1 MDQTL
6 RGDDFVH
13 SSSITQT
20 QTDLS
25 IDEHI
30 YTHNEGL
37 TPLQNAISYLKE
49 HHNVTYITTQD
60 KKLPISVYLTENFDT
75 LHLTNGKNHTKPL
88 PIRDIIELSPCD
100 IFQVVR
106 EQDNLYLIRIK
117 TRKKRYNLAFSHS
130 SARQKWYNSLD
141 TLLKLS
147 QECLGSSAIK
157 NYIET
162 ISRTQNTSQSIVVFK
177 EKSRVENA
185 KIKKYQQAIKGY
197 EGQAIAEVVQNLI
210 LQVEK
215 IHFIDKVLVNKSQYK
230 DLRMEKESLKKSQDA
245 LKKTLRKKNNEA
257 LLLAESLDC
266 VKEKV
271 HVLITK
277 MKKSQINLLAWKK
290 IIEFLDF
297 ADLQVLASV
306 SSRMRRNV
314 LSLWA
319 NRGHWGVIAA
329 NGLEPRSLSWY
340 VLIHQI
346 IGNRSQGL
354 YKSPCDG
361 KKYKMNEVLQ
371 VTAKLPADTSLAVKS
386 IVISICEKAQSMCC
400 YQDIAKVSEFFYRI
414 FKHEIRSVT
423 VLCGLLGA
431 PHYLAEIWKPGLLRI
446 RLGIFQVQKILKL
459 KLPYLFK
466 HFKAINISLDYIIAS
481 WISTV
486 FVCFFR
492 ESSSNSAL
500 SKIWDYY
507 IVNGWPGI
515 ISACLALLY
524 LSQDKVIGT
533 SLEQTLRYFKK
544 RIKCKDMYAV
554 IKKHEIDSVYL
565 NELEM
570 AFYVSIQ
577 D

>member
-6 RGDDFVH
+6 RGDDSIH

-37 TPLQNAISYLKE
+37 TSLQNAISYLKE
-49 HHNVTYITTQD
+49 HRNVTYITTQD
-60 KKLPISVYLTENFDT
+60 KKLPISVYLTENLDT

-88 PIRDIIELSPCD
+88 PIREIIELSPCD

-117 TRKKRYNLAFSHS
+117 TRKKRYNLAFSHVS
-130 SARQKWYNSLD
+130 VRQKWYNSLD

-147 QECLGSSAIK
+147 QECLGNSAIK

-162 ISRTQNTSQSIVVFK
+162 ISRTQNTSQSIFVFK
-177 EKSRVENA
+177 EKSRVENM
-185 KIKKYQQAIKGY
+185 KIKKYQQIIKDY
-197 EGQAIAEVVQNLI
+197 EKQAVAEVVNNMI
-210 LQVEK
+210 IQVEK
-215 IHFIDKVLVNKSQYK
+215 IHFAEKTLLTKSQCNE
-230 DLRMEKESLKKSQDA
+230 LRMEKESLKKNQDG

-257 LLLAESLDC
+257 LLLAESLEC

-271 HVLITK
+271 NILIMK
-277 MKKSQINLLAWKK
+277 MKKSQINLLAWNK

-297 ADLQVLASV
+297 ADLQILASV
-306 SSRMRRNV
+306 SSRMRRSV
-314 LSLWA
+314 LALWA
-319 NRGHWGVIAA
+319 NKGHWGVIAVG
-329 NGLEPRSLSWY
+329 GLEPRSFSWY
-340 VLIHQI
+340 VFSNQVV
-346 IGNRSQGL
+346 GNSQGL
-354 YKSPCDG
+354 CKSPCD
-361 KKYKMNEVLQ
+361 KQKLRMNEMLQ
-371 VTAKLPADTSLAVKS
+371 VTAKLSADTSLAVKS
-386 IVISICEKAQSMCC
+386 IVISICEKSQSICC

-423 VLCGLLGA
+423 VLCSLLGA

-446 RLGIFQVQKILKL
+446 RMGIFQVQKILKL

-492 ESSSNSAL
+492 ENSSNSAL
-500 SKIWDYY
+500 CKIWDYY

-515 ISACLALLY
+515 ISTCLALLY

-533 SLEQTLRYFKK
+533 SLEQTLRYYKK
-544 RIKCKDMYAV
+544 RIKCKDMYNV
-554 IKKHEIDSVYL
+554 IKKHEVDNVYL
-565 NELEM
+565 NELEK